1 MLVGLKI
8 LVVAL
13 VLSIPFVAVL
23 VANISDNRDARETA
37 ARHAEYERIFTPDRR
52 IYIYCKMSDVFD
64 VWVLY
69 AVYKILK
76 YKDGHVLCHRLAVD
90 DEKPYDYK
98 GYVPDDIELDDI
110 IRWHDRVVLMEK
122 DPFSGK
128 SIRIWENGK
137 PKQ

>member
-13 VLSIPFVAVL
+13 VLCIPLVIVI
-23 VANISDNRDARETA
+23 VANIFEKRDARETA
-37 ARHAEYERIFTPDRR
+37 ARHAEYEKLFTPDRR
-52 IYIYCKMSDVFD
+52 IYFYIKMSDVFD
-64 VWVLY
+64 IWDLY

-98 GYVPDDIELDDI
+98 GYVPDDLELDHV
-110 IRWHDRVVLMEK
+110 IRCHDRVMLMEK
-122 DPFSGK
+122 EPFSGEA
-128 SIRIWENGK
+128 IRIWENGK
-137 PKQ
+137 TKQ